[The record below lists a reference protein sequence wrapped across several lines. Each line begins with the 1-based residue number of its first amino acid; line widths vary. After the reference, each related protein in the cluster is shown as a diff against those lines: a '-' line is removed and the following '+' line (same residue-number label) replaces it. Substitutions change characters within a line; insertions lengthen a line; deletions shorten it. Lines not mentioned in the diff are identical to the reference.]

1 MSFLE
6 SLKAFSNGEINSR
19 QLRDEDD
26 DDLIYDVRVNQK
38 DLNKSIIVLRF
49 TEDEYFSLFMDLD
62 DNTNNSFYIRVALNS
77 RYYDN
82 IFVDSYWAEEEWNEG
97 YILNSINDENKKI
110 LTDILRYIAP
120 SLINDISGREYKDI
134 SNVLESN
141 FEYLTGDITYEYA
154 SLYDETLVSGLR
166 DYVKSNFCNPF
177 KSEMVIES
185 SCGERYY
192 TSVRNLLFLYDN
204 YGDNN
209 DGIKELLINIIK
221 QNNKTFE
228 HDLGEDYYDY
238 WSWENWPDERFQNYM
253 KDKLEKMLEK
263 IVDDTPPEI
272 LEKNSE
278 INDFLYSKNIR
289 YDEFYK
295 LPSEKFFGD
304 ENKSARYKILSVSDG
319 KIEVLVISGGFNSTK
334 KFKITLE
341 QFKNFLYHPTL
352 FGDEY

>member
-19 QLRDEDD
+19 QLKYDDD

-62 DNTNNSFYIRVALNS
+62 DDNNNNSYYIRVALNS

-82 IFVDSYWAEEEWNEG
+82 VFVDSYWAEEEWNEG
-97 YILNSINDENKKI
+97 YILSMINDENKKI

-120 SLINDISGREYKDI
+120 SLIKDVSGREYKDI

-141 FEYLTGDITYEYA
+141 FEYLTDDMTYEYA
-154 SLYDETLVSGLR
+154 SLYDETLVLGLR
-166 DYVKSNFCNPF
+166 DFIKSNFCNPF

-185 SCGERYY
+185 SCGESYY

-209 DGIKELLINIIK
+209 DGIKDLLIKIIK

-228 HDLGEDYYDY
+228 YDLGEDYYDY
-238 WSWENWPDERFQNYM
+238 WSFENWPDERFQNYM

-263 IVDDTPPEI
+263 IVDDISPEV

-278 INDFLYSKNIR
+278 INNFLYSKNIR
-289 YDEFYK
+289 YDEYRR
-295 LPSEKFFGD
+295 LPAEKFFGD
-304 ENKSARYKILSVSDG
+304 KNVTINYKVTSVSDG
-319 KIEVLVISGGFNSTK
+319 KIEVLVQSARYFK